1 MSRILVAAVAG
12 AVGVRGEVKLKSFT
26 ADPAACCGYGALSD
40 AHGATWTPKLVR
52 VNEKGMVVARLSGVA
67 DRNAAEALKGLKLFA
82 DRAALPP
89 AEEDEFYHADLIGLA
104 VETVEGA
111 PFGAVRALHDFGA
124 GDLIEIEG
132 APKAAGGPVLLLPFT
147 RAVCPVVDIAAGRV
161 VVDPPAGLGEEAAD
175 AP

>member
-1 MSRILVAAVAG
+1 MNRILVAAIAG

-26 ADPAACCGYGALSD
+26 ADAAACCGYGALSD
-40 AHGATWTPKLVR
+40 AQGTAYTPKLVR
-52 VNEKGMVVARLSGVA
+52 VKEKGLVVARLSGVE

-89 AEEDEFYHADLIGLA
+89 AAADEFYHADLIGLA
-104 VETVEGA
+104 VETVEGT

-132 APKAAGGPVLLLPFT
+132 APKAAGGPVVMLPFT

-161 VVDPPAGLGEEAAD
+161 VVDPPAGLGD
-175 AP
+175 APAEAS